1 MKMNPAIDIVIPIY
15 KPDGRLEKNITRLLK
30 QTVMPR
36 HIYLLETVTG
46 ESLYD
51 VSRIDGAGDRVSV
64 HPVKKEDFDHGGTRN
79 YGASLSQSEYI
90 LFMTQD
96 AVPIKTT
103 LVESLLA
110 PHQKDEHVAVSY
122 GRQLAGKSSGAIE
135 KLTRVFNYPEQSLAK
150 DASML
155 ETMGIKAFFCSD
167 VCAMYRRKFF
177 EEMGGFV
184 EPAIFNE
191 DMIMARKFLDAG
203 YVVFYAA
210 DAQVIHSH
218 RYTYM
223 QQFRRNFDLAVS
235 QRQYPEIFADI
246 SSESEGIRMVK
257 QNTRVLCKRGK
268 WYLVPHYIVES
279 GFKFLGY
286 RMGKAYRLLPKR
298 VVRFCTMNK
307 MYWDKEIH

>member
-1 MKMNPAIDIVIPIY
+1 MNPAIDIVIPIY
-15 KPDGRLEKNITRLLK
+15 KPDGRLEKNISRLLK

-46 ESLYD
+46 ESCYD
-51 VSRIDGAGDRVSV
+51 VSRVDATGSRVSV

-79 YGASLSQSEYI
+79 YGASLSQSEFI

-96 AVPIKTT
+96 AVPVNTT
-103 LVESLLA
+103 LVENLLR
-110 PHQKDEHVAVSY
+110 PHKEDENVAVSY
-122 GRQLAGKSSGAIE
+122 GRQLAGKSSGTIE
-135 KLTRVFNYPEQSLAK
+135 KLTRVFNYPKQSLAK

-167 VCAMYRRKFF
+167 VCAMYRRKYF

-203 YVVFYAA
+203 YVVYYAA
-210 DAQVIHSH
+210 DAQVLHSH
-218 RYTYM
+218 RYTCM

-235 QRQYPEIFADI
+235 QRQHPEIFADI

-257 QNTRVLCKRGK
+257 QNAGVLCRKGK

-279 GFKFLGY
+279 GFKFLGF
-286 RMGKAYRLLPKR
+286 RMGKLYPWLPKR
-298 VVRFCTMNK
+298 VIRFCTTNQE
-307 MYWDKEIH
+307 YWDKQMS